1 MSFFFFFN
9 KNVLFEMKKRAI
21 QYLYF
26 YRGEREMIIDQETA
40 KLKVTM
46 PGNLRPWKV
55 NQDQHCEISFK

>member
-1 MSFFFFFN
+1 MRIFFSMY
-9 KNVLFEMKKRAI
+9 KNALFEIKKAI

-26 YRGEREMIIDQETA
+26 YRGEREMRTDQETA